1 MSMTRIN
8 WYPGHMKK
16 TKDMIKENM
25 PLIDIVLEVVDAR
38 IPISSRNPDISTFA
52 KGKKR
57 IGHMKKTKDMIKENM
72 PLIDIVLEVVDAR
85 IPISSRNPDISTFAK
100 GKKRIIVINK
110 LEVVDARIPISSRNP
125 DISTFAKGKKR
136 IIVINKSDLVDKEE
150 LAKWRNYFISHND
163 ADEVLELSAETG
175 FNMKKLY
182 SIIDKVAAEK
192 KERMMKKGL
201 RKVNTRLMVAGIP
214 NVGKSR
220 LINRIVG
227 KNSAGVG
234 NMPGYTKGKQWVRIK
249 EGLELLDTPGILWPG
264 KSRLINRIVGKN
276 SAGVG
281 NMPGYTKGKQW
292 VRIKE
297 GLELLDTPGILW
309 PRFEDERVGFNLAIS
324 GAIKDD
330 ILPIEDVACKFLDK
344 VLLYGLKE
352 NLKERYKLLDE
363 DFEGV
368 AGNILEKIALRM
380 KMIQKG
386 GSLNVHQAT
395 LTLLRDYRSG
405 KIGKFGLDR
414 ELLDGEEK

>member
-1 MSMTRIN
+1 MSMTKIN

-57 IGHMKKTKDMIKENM
+57 I
-72 PLIDIVLEVVDAR
+72 
-85 IPISSRNPDISTFAK
+85 
-100 GKKRIIVINK
+100 IVINK
-110 LEVVDARIPISSRNP
+110 A
-125 DISTFAKGKKR
+125 
-136 IIVINKSDLVDKEE
+136 DLVDKEE
-150 LAKWRNYFISHND
+150 INKWRNYFIKHKD

-175 FNMKKLY
+175 FNMRKLY
-182 SIIDKVAAEK
+182 SIVDKVSAEK
-192 KERMMKKGL
+192 KERLMKKGL

-249 EGLELLDTPGILWPG
+249 EGLELLDTPGILWP
-264 KSRLINRIVGKN
+264 K
-276 SAGVG
+276 
-281 NMPGYTKGKQW
+281 
-292 VRIKE
+292 
-297 GLELLDTPGILW
+297 
-309 PRFEDERVGFNLAIS
+309 FEDERVGFNLAIS

-330 ILPIEDVACKFLDK
+330 ILPIDDVACKFIEK
-344 VLLYGLKE
+344 IIAYGLKD

-368 AGNILEKIALRM
+368 AGNVLESIALRM
-380 KMIQKG
+380 RMIQKG
-386 GSLNVHQAT
+386 RNLNVHQAT

-414 ELLDGEEK
+414 ELLEGEE

>member
-57 IGHMKKTKDMIKENM
+57 I
-72 PLIDIVLEVVDAR
+72 
-85 IPISSRNPDISTFAK
+85 
-100 GKKRIIVINK
+100 IVINK
-110 LEVVDARIPISSRNP
+110 A
-125 DISTFAKGKKR
+125 
-136 IIVINKSDLVDKEE
+136 DLVDKEE
-150 LAKWRNYFISHND
+150 INKWRNYFINHKD

-182 SIIDKVAAEK
+182 SIIDKVSAEK
-192 KERMMKKGL
+192 KERLMKKGL

-249 EGLELLDTPGILWPG
+249 EGLELLDTPGILWP
-264 KSRLINRIVGKN
+264 K
-276 SAGVG
+276 
-281 NMPGYTKGKQW
+281 
-292 VRIKE
+292 
-297 GLELLDTPGILW
+297 
-309 PRFEDERVGFNLAIS
+309 FEDERVGFNLAIS

-330 ILPIEDVACKFLDK
+330 ILPIDDVACKFIEK
-344 VLLYGLKE
+344 IISYGLKD

-368 AGNILEKIALRM
+368 AGNVLENIALRM
-380 KMIQKG
+380 RMIQKG
-386 GSLNVHQAT
+386 GNLNIHQAT

-414 ELLDGEEK
+414 ELLEGEE

>member
-1 MSMTRIN
+1 MSMTKIN

-57 IGHMKKTKDMIKENM
+57 I
-72 PLIDIVLEVVDAR
+72 
-85 IPISSRNPDISTFAK
+85 
-100 GKKRIIVINK
+100 IVINK
-110 LEVVDARIPISSRNP
+110 A
-125 DISTFAKGKKR
+125 
-136 IIVINKSDLVDKEE
+136 DLVDKEE
-150 LAKWRNYFISHND
+150 INKWRNYFINHKD

-175 FNMKKLY
+175 FNMRKLY
-182 SIIDKVAAEK
+182 SIIDKVSAEK
-192 KERMMKKGL
+192 KERLMKKGL

-249 EGLELLDTPGILWPG
+249 EGLELLDTPGILWP
-264 KSRLINRIVGKN
+264 K
-276 SAGVG
+276 
-281 NMPGYTKGKQW
+281 
-292 VRIKE
+292 
-297 GLELLDTPGILW
+297 
-309 PRFEDERVGFNLAIS
+309 FEDERVGFNLAIS

-330 ILPIEDVACKFLDK
+330 ILPIDDVACKFIEK
-344 VLLYGLKE
+344 IIAYGLKD

-368 AGNILEKIALRM
+368 AGNVLESIALRM
-380 KMIQKG
+380 RMIQKG
-386 GSLNVHQAT
+386 GNLNVHQAT

-414 ELLDGEEK
+414 ELLEGEE